1 MLIQCP
7 KVIQQ
12 PKVIQ
17 LMTGP
22 GYSFYSYTYYCL
34 KVIQQ
39 PQVIQLTSGLGYSFY
54 SYAYP
59 MSQGNCTAK
68 SYLVNG
74 WSWIQLFTICLF
86 SALRWFSSSY
96 LKPALQ
102 WNQLLNKRLCYFLFI
117 GSSICPL
124 LPPLPVDPM
133 LSMSTPTLPLQLPP
147 SLHSMPTP
155 LIKNPTSIIADGI
168 PPIPTRRSY

>member
-1 MLIQCP
+1 
-7 KVIQQ
+7 
-12 PKVIQ
+12 
-17 LMTGP
+17 
-22 GYSFYSYTYYCL
+22 
-34 KVIQQ
+34 
-39 PQVIQLTSGLGYSFY
+39 
-54 SYAYP
+54 

-68 SYLVNG
+68 SFLVNG
-74 WSWIQLFTICLF
+74 WSWIQLCTICLF

-133 LSMSTPTLPLQLPP
+133 LSMSTPTLPLLLPP
-147 SLHSMPTP
+147 PLHSMPTP
-155 LIKNPTSIIADGI
+155 LIKNPTSIIAHGI
-168 PPIPTRRSY
+168 PPIPTRRSYWKKLDNGNILFGLLSQGSRAKTGTTQWISVPTVTKLL